1 MKKICYILTIIIL
14 INLAPY
20 NAFANDDEICDEV
33 FEKGQFIEL
42 YTSICDSAID
52 ILNSSIDDSK
62 KEEKLQNL
70 FDNYK
75 LDRRRIDSPKSFINI
90 DSYNKEKKWVNM
102 ITRGLINTIEVKIED
117 SYFQYKDPI
126 NRIDKIDALLKF
138 YKLDKEISKYE
149 LMKLD
154 DKFSSID
161 IYRDISDIIENYN
174 TKKQLALSLSNV
186 VERIENEKKYGHIK
200 TILEEY
206 LMAHQLGDSIDSSE
220 LVKLIKKTKDN
231 DKRVKLLFDEIIIKK
246 NEKKFQ
252 EKIENIAEEI
262 IESINYNKYYDCAER
277 ISGIL
282 KDNDIGHGWGL
293 NNAVINVAKYVDM
306 GYKTKQEAIQS
317 EVFSQIKFSY
327 SKEEID
333 TILDEIV
340 SILEAESEA
349 KMSYKEISTEH
360 SDEIYEEF
368 LDLVYDYRI
377 SDIKQYII
385 PEDIA
390 YAYYNYE
397 DLGYETAFESTVEHL
412 RKILKKSKLNDNIL
426 KVIKESKYNLPVII
440 EGVTVV
446 LDDEDVYKE
455 YLNTAEINKIIDSK
469 PKNIDAAILELILD
483 SIIESRKEYI
493 IYFTYEM
500 DELNN
505 RGNKDKEIKI
515 ANILNDKRL
524 YSLVDEDKIM
534 DIYIGHNDKDIPLK
548 QELYN
553 ELFKKL
559 ISSKSNIENTIKESI
574 IKIIDEMD
582 SINNEDLEY
591 IIDKTLML
599 SGLGPYVIE
608 NDIKNAYCFPLKYGY
623 SDRKSGIV
631 KIIEKGMNEKI
642 SSEIHDI
649 FNKNLNKRD
658 TEKEIRIVLK
668 RNYLDS
674 NMSFTEI
681 KEKYKK

>member
-42 YTSICDSAID
+42 YTSICDSAIN

-75 LDRRRIDSPKSFINI
+75 LDTREMESPKSFINI

-161 IYRDISDIIENYN
+161 IYGDISDIIENYN

-186 VERIENEKKYGHIK
+186 VERIENEKKYSHIK

-220 LVKLIKKTKDN
+220 LVKLVEKTKDN

-282 KDNDIGHGWGL
+282 KDNDIAHGWNL
-293 NNAVINVAKYVDM
+293 DDAVANVAQYTDM

-412 RKILKKSKLNDNIL
+412 RKILKKSELNDNIL

-446 LDDEDVYKE
+446 LDDEDEYKE

-534 DIYIGHNDKDIPLK
+534 DLYIGHNDKDIPLK

-582 SINNEDLEY
+582 SINNQDLEY

-599 SGLGPYVIE
+599 SGLDTYVIQ